1 LDEKIKIAFEKSL
14 ELLKVAE
21 LNFNNKFYGDSINR
35 SYYAVY
41 HAASALL
48 IKKGIFSKTHKET
61 IRKFGL
67 EYVVNDSFNK
77 EIGKFF
83 NHVKKDR
90 EKADYDY
97 SYEVTKNKA
106 KKDLDN
112 AKKFVEECKGFL
124 EI

>member
-1 LDEKIKIAFEKSL
+1 MDEKVIKAYEKSL

-21 LNFNNKFYGDSINR
+21 LNFDNNFYSDSINR
-35 SYYAVY
+35 SYYAVF
-41 HAASALL
+41 HAANALL
-48 IKKGIFSKTHKET
+48 LKKGIFPKTHSGT

-67 EYVVNDSFNK
+67 EYITNDNFSK

-83 NHVKKDR
+83 TNLEKDR

-106 KKDLDN
+106 KKDLNN
-112 AKKFVEECKGFL
+112 AKKFVKECERFL
-124 EI
+124 YD